1 MVAFATM
8 RRLGTAKPRAGTFL
22 LVGVIAGVIGIV
34 QSGCSKDDTSAARVS
49 RRGEVCQV
57 ARDCEDG
64 LFCAP
69 VPSGSGG
76 VCVTGNFKIAKT
88 AKSCTLVECA
98 GASDCCTGTDFVLC
112 SQLRETCNA
121 DAGFSSEQAC
131 VQYAQQCACE
141 SGAIDCEAGKCVTR
155 CSDDAQC
162 RINGTSTVPICA
174 GGKCVQ
180 CASDT
185 DCGGGR
191 TCVSGA
197 CQAACTNDGACSGF
211 DRCVGGHCI
220 PSGCQSDREC
230 VAATRNVDSRCGTD
244 GKCIVPCE
252 TDLECGSPTS
262 FQFFACIDKQCT
274 YVGCESDKDC
284 RLFFTG
290 PSDASTLPM
299 GQLAVCQ
306 DNGVLG
312 SVVKPAQ

>member
-8 RRLGTAKPRAGTFL
+8 RRLGTAKPRACTLL
-22 LVGVIAGVIGIV
+22 LVALVASVAGIV
-34 QSGCSKDDTSAARVS
+34 QSGCSKDDTSSARAS

-76 VCVTGNFKIAKT
+76 ICVTGNFKIAKT
-88 AKSCTLVECA
+88 TKSCNLIECA
-98 GASDCCTGTDFVLC
+98 GASDCCANTDPVLC
-112 SQLRETCNA
+112 AQLRQTCSA
-121 DAGFSSEQAC
+121 DAGFTSDQAC
-131 VQYAQQCACE
+131 AELVRECGCE
-141 SGAIDCEAGKCVTR
+141 NGTVDCELGKCITH
-155 CSDDAQC
+155 CTDDSQC
-162 RINGTSTVPICA
+162 TSTTGGPHPCS

-180 CASDT
+180 CTSDN

-191 TCVSGA
+191 TCVNGG
-197 CQAACTNDGACSGF
+197 CQAFCANDGACSGF
-211 DRCVGGHCI
+211 DRCVSGHCI

-230 VAATRNVDSRCGTD
+230 VAATRNVDSRCGID

-290 PSDASTLPM
+290 PSDASTLPN
-299 GQLAVCQ
+299 GHLAVCQ

-312 SVVKPAQ
+312 NVVRPPQ

>member
-8 RRLGTAKPRAGTFL
+8 RRLGTAKSRAGTLL
-22 LVGVIAGVIGIV
+22 LVASVAGIIGIV
-34 QSGCSKDDTSAARVS
+34 QSGCSKDDTSSARAS

-76 VCVTGNFKIAKT
+76 ICVTGNFKIAKT
-88 AKSCTLVECA
+88 TKSCNLIECA
-98 GASDCCTGTDFVLC
+98 GASDCCANTDPVLC
-112 SQLRETCNA
+112 AQLRQTCSA
-121 DAGFSSEQAC
+121 DAGFTSDQAC
-131 VQYAQQCACE
+131 AEFVRQCGCE
-141 SGAIDCEAGKCVTR
+141 NGTVDCELGKCVTHCTDDTQ
-155 CSDDAQC
+155 CSS
-162 RINGTSTVPICA
+162 STGGPHPCS

-180 CASDT
+180 CTRDN

-191 TCVSGA
+191 TCVNGG

-211 DRCVGGHCI
+211 DRCVSGHCI

-230 VAATRNVDSRCGTD
+230 VAATRNVDSRCGID

-262 FQFFACIDKQCT
+262 FQFFAC
-274 YVGCESDKDC
+274 
-284 RLFFTG
+284 
-290 PSDASTLPM
+290 
-299 GQLAVCQ
+299 Q

-312 SVVKPAQ
+312 NVVRPPQ

>member
-1 MVAFATM
+1 MVAIT
-8 RRLGTAKPRAGTFL
+8 RAHAPALLLSALLLALL
-22 LVGVIAGVIGIV
+22 LVP
-34 QSGCSKDDTSAARVS
+34 QSGCSKDDSASSRAS

-69 VPSGSGG
+69 VPNGSGG

-88 AKSCTLVECA
+88 TKSCVLLECT
-98 GASDCCTGTDFVLC
+98 GASDCCDQTNGELC
-112 SQLRETCNA
+112 ASLRNTCAA
-121 DAGFSSEQAC
+121 DAGPTSETAC
-131 VQYAQQCACE
+131 QQFAQQCGCE
-141 SGAIDCEAGKCVTR
+141 SGSIDCELGKCVTH
-155 CSDDAQC
+155 CTDESQC
-162 RINGTSTVPICA
+162 TSTTGGPHPCS

-180 CASDT
+180 CTADT

-191 TCVSGA
+191 TCVNGA
-197 CQAACTNDGACSGF
+197 CQSACTNDGACGGF
-211 DRCVGGHCI
+211 DRCVDGHCI
-220 PSGCQSDREC
+220 PSGCQTDREC

-252 TDLECGSPTS
+252 TDLECGSPTNFS
-262 FQFFACIDKQCT
+262 FFACIDKQCT
-274 YVGCESDKDC
+274 YVGCDSDKDC

-290 PSDASTLPM
+290 PSDASTLPPNET
-299 GQLAVCQ
+299 AVCQ

>member
-1 MVAFATM
+1 MQALLRTFVVSSVVLVA
-8 RRLGTAKPRAGTFL
+8 
-22 LVGVIAGVIGIV
+22 VGPIGLA
-34 QSGCSKDDTSAARVS
+34 QSGCSSDSTTSARAS

-69 VPSGSGG
+69 MPSGSGG
-76 VCVTGNFKIAKT
+76 VCVTGSFKIAKT
-88 AKSCTLVECA
+88 AKSCVLLECA
-98 GASDCCTGTDFVLC
+98 GASDCCGDTNTTFCD
-112 SQLRETCNA
+112 QLRATCA
-121 DAGFSSEQAC
+121 QEAGFTSTQAC
-131 VQYAQQCACE
+131 LDYAQQCACAA
-141 SGAIDCEAGKCVTR
+141 GQVDCELGKCVTR
-155 CSDDAQC
+155 CRDDSQC
-162 RINGTSTVPICA
+162 NGGSCA

-180 CASDT
+180 CTT
-185 DCGGGR
+185 DAHCEAGR
-191 TCVSGA
+191 TCVSGQ
-197 CQAACTNDGACSGF
+197 CQAACTGDGACAGF
-211 DRCVGGHCI
+211 DRCVDGHCV

-230 VAATRNVDSRCGTD
+230 VAATRNVDERCGAD

-262 FQFFACIDKQCT
+262 FSFFACIDQQCT

-290 PSDASTLPM
+290 PSDAGTLP
-299 GQLAVCQ
+299 LHETAVCQ

>member
-1 MVAFATM
+1 MVAI
-8 RRLGTAKPRAGTFL
+8 GTVRAQA
-22 LVGVIAGVIGIV
+22 LVVAAVALPLV
-34 QSGCSKDDTSAARVS
+34 ALVLALVAQSGCSNDDSSSGRMS

-69 VPSGSGG
+69 VPGGSGG
-76 VCVTGNFKIAKT
+76 VCVTGSFKIAKT
-88 AKSCTLVECA
+88 AKSCVLLECT
-98 GASDCCTGTDFVLC
+98 GASDCCEFGQC
-112 SQLRETCNA
+112 
-121 DAGFSSEQAC
+121 DAGSN
-131 VQYAQQCACE
+131 V
-141 SGAIDCEAGKCVTR
+141 DCELGKCVFR
-155 CSDDAQC
+155 CTDDTQC
-162 RINGTSTVPICA
+162 TTSVTGNEHCS

-180 CASDT
+180 CTSD
-185 DCGGGR
+185 DHCGGGMCSNGQ
-191 TCVSGA
+191 CV
-197 CQAACTNDGACSGF
+197 QACTNDGACGGF
-211 DRCVGGHCI
+211 DRCVDGHCI
-220 PSGCQSDREC
+220 PSGCQTDREC

-262 FQFFACIDKQCT
+262 FSFFACIDKQCT

-290 PSDASTLPM
+290 PSDASTLPPHET
-299 GQLAVCQ
+299 AVCQ